1 MSDLTFEGQ
10 SFTLASKVGL
20 MPLMKFAH
28 IARQGVDANDMEGL
42 VAIYDML
49 RNVIADED
57 WERFE
62 SHATTVRADGD
73 DLMGLVQ
80 QAIQAISERPT
91 ERPSDSSDGPQTT
104 SDSSAG
110 DSSSR
115 VIRRLEEQ
123 GRPSLALMVQQAQ
136 EQGSRASA

>member
-10 SFTLASKVGL
+10 SFALASKVGL